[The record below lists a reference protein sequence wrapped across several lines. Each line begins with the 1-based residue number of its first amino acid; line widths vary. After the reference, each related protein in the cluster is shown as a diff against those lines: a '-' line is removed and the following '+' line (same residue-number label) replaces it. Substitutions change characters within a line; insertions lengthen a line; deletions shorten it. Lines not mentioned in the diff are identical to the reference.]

1 MLSDLWGL
9 GAGESARLR
18 GGLPPGVTGRRLA
31 EMGFVPGVRV
41 VCLQKRRAIA
51 AYALRGAAVALRK
64 GDARFVA
71 VERDEPW
78 A

>member
-1 MLSDLWGL
+1 M
-9 GAGESARLR
+9 A
-18 GGLPPGVTGRRLA
+18 GRRLA
-31 EMGFVPGVRV
+31 EMGFVAGGRV

-64 GDARFVA
+64 GDARLVA